1 MNNNL
6 KWAIII
12 NHNQIFQIK
21 ALFENKSD
29 AEKVLP
35 LFKEI
40 YSSDKVEVMF
50 RETAEKA
57 VFNSWKIIIQTKV
70 LYDHFHDGDMVYIYN
85 NKTYKNIGE
94 LAIGIGNP
102 SLSCDELGY
111 NEEAWKNIRFQ
122 VKDKLYT
129 LSEMLE

>member
-1 MNNNL
+1 MNDNL

-40 YSSDKVEVMF
+40 YSDKVEIML
-50 RETAEKA
+50 RETAEES
-57 VFNSWKIIIQTKV
+57 VFYSQKIIIQTKV

-102 SLSCDELGY
+102 SLYLYSER
-111 NEEAWKNIRFQ
+111 AWENIRFQ

-129 LSEMLE
+129 LSEMLQ

>member
-1 MNNNL
+1 MNDNL
-6 KWAIII
+6 KWAIVT
-12 NHNQIFQIK
+12 NCNQLFQIK

-40 YSSDKVEVMF
+40 YSDKVEVMF
-50 RETAEKA
+50 KETAEEA
-57 VFNSWKIIIQTKV
+57 VFNSQEIIIQTKV

-85 NKTYKNIGE
+85 NKTYETIGE

-102 SLSCDELGY
+102 SLSLDEY
-111 NEEAWKNIRFQ
+111 SYSERAWENIRFQ
-122 VKDKLYT
+122 IGDKLYT